1 MMIRRSR
8 TEIKHLTP
16 DIRRLGRSVEIS
28 ELLPGR
34 KHEGLKEDTYT
45 RCFSKNLSL
54 SILGLGSFV
63 SFLMYFLTS
72 QLWHF
77 KKKNKQILLSC
88 HDSQEMNLGKELRE
102 SKEANVLIQEKI
114 FPCLLNGILAMICW
128 VVVSNIFYVHPIWG
142 R

>member
-1 MMIRRSR
+1 MWMMVYVDDD
-8 TEIKHLTP
+8 TP
-16 DIRRLGRSVEIS
+16 VKDRNQALDPVKIRRLGRSVEIS

-77 KKKNKQILLSC
+77 KKKTNKS
-88 HDSQEMNLGKELRE
+88 S
-102 SKEANVLIQEKI
+102 
-114 FPCLLNGILAMICW
+114 
-128 VVVSNIFYVHPIWG
+128 
-142 R
+142 